1 MAFSRIKYFLEDVL
15 DKVAW
20 FFVTIVVYV
29 LFAVFILISAF
40 PVIIL
45 IVAGYAV
52 FAVTTFHI
60 DPLVKVIVFALYSLG
75 LFIFGGILG
84 FKGCSNVKEEIR
96 AGLDMCEKKA
106 ASISAATRRCGR
118 NVRKVVDA
126 YVYDMLMCIDAIRK
140 KL

>member
-1 MAFSRIKYFLEDVL
+1 MVLSRIKYFLEDVF

-20 FFVTIVVYV
+20 FFVAIVVYV

-52 FAVTTFHI
+52 FAVTTSPI

-84 FKGCSNVKEEIR
+84 FKGCDNVKDEIK
-96 AGLDMCEKKA
+96 AGLDMCEKKML
-106 ASISAATRRCGR
+106 SISAATRRCGR
-118 NVRKVVDA
+118 NVRKVVDSN
-126 YVYDMLMCIDAIRK
+126 VYDVLTCIEAIRK